1 RRGLLLQLRREPGI
15 SERARSAWFE
25 RERHGARRRDQ
36 DRRTSRPSLLHGD
49 TVPSTGPVL
58 SRDAASRASWLRR
71 GSLFSAKVAVK
82 RVGLI
87 GCGAIGRPVARGL
100 LAGKAG
106 SHSLAAVLARA

>member
-49 TVPSTGPVL
+49 AVPSTGPVL
-58 SRDAASRASWLRR
+58 ERDAASRASWLRR
-71 GSLFSAKVAVK
+71 GSLFQAEVADSFFAGHETVK

-87 GCGAIGRPVARGL
+87 GCGAIGRPVARAL
-100 LAGKAG
+100 LAG
-106 SHSLAAVLARA
+106 